1 MNQKTQKNKSQRILC
16 ILLLAGSFFAA
27 MKCIFIGY
35 QMDEGYAIT
44 LSYRM
49 LLGDKMFTQ
58 IWDPH
63 QTSAF
68 FSGFL
73 IWIYMT
79 IFRTTAGVAIFLRIC
94 GTIIHGALSYGVFK
108 VLRRF
113 LSGEYSFYLGILYFN
128 LLPKGYVTPEF
139 SNLLIWFLTL
149 LLLDLFRLDDKKNP
163 LIALRCGIWM
173 CGMVLSYP
181 SALLLFPFF
190 FRYLW
195 KQNGYG

>member
-113 LSGEYSFYLGILYFN
+113 LSGENSFYLGILYFN

-149 LLLDLFRLDDKKNP
+149 LQLLKHIGAQQRYGQPEELGQDRAGGEAQFTGQERSL
-163 LIALRCGIWM
+163 
-173 CGMVLSYP
+173 P
-181 SALLLFPFF
+181 SV
-190 FRYLW
+190 W
-195 KQNGYG
+195 

>member
-79 IFRTTAGVAIFLRIC
+79 IFRTNAGVAIFLRIC
-94 GTIIHGALSYGVFK
+94 GTIIHSALSYGVFK

-173 CGMVLSYP
+173 
-181 SALLLFPFF
+181 
-190 FRYLW
+190 
-195 KQNGYG
+195 